1 MSDLHTR
8 SGTRADNVDEARRI
22 FAVVVTFDPDLTIF
36 DSLLSATREQV
47 ERIVVIDN
55 GSQRECAEQ
64 LARCCEQRA
73 AALHLLPNNLGIAA
87 AQNKGITLARQAGAT
102 DVLLLDHDSIP
113 DAAMVTVLSECAK
126 ALRRSG
132 HKVGAVGPVIVDR
145 HAGTHAPVPQ
155 IVSGAVRFIDP
166 APAGPTRCEYLI
178 ASGTLIETSV
188 LDLVGPM
195 NDAYFVDQVDVE
207 WCLRAGADGFEMFC
221 VSEAH
226 LQHAIGDDVVSFWL
240 FGARRLPVHSP
251 KRDYFY
257 FRNTVRLIRE
267 KFTAPPFR
275 RFWARRLVR
284 LLVVQTLFAPPRLKR
299 LHAMVTG
306 VLSAFTEPRDSVD
319 R

>member
-1 MSDLHTR
+1 LD
-8 SGTRADNVDEARRI
+8 GAGEARRI
-22 FAVVVTFDPDLTIF
+22 FAVVVTFNPDLTIF
-36 DSLLSATREQV
+36 DALLSATREQV

-73 AALHLLPNNLGIAA
+73 ALHLLPDNLGIAA
-87 AQNKGITLARQAGAT
+87 AQNKGVALARQAGAT

-113 DAAMVTVLSECAK
+113 DAAMVKVLSECAK
-126 ALRRSG
+126 ALRNSG

-145 HAGTHAPVPQ
+145 QAGTHAPVPQ
-155 IVSGAVRFIDP
+155 IVDGAVRFIDP

-178 ASGTLIETSV
+178 ASGTLIETGV

-207 WCLRAGADGFEMFC
+207 WCLRAGAAGFEMFC
-221 VSEAH
+221 VSDAR

-240 FGARRLPVHSP
+240 FGARQLAVHSP

-267 KFTAPPFR
+267 KFTRPPFR
-275 RFWARRLVR
+275 RFWVRRLVR
-284 LLVVQTLFAPPRLKR
+284 LLVVQTLFAPPRMKR
-299 LHAMVTG
+299 LHAMATG
-306 VLSAFTEPRDSVD
+306 ALSALTESRTSAE